1 MIPKMSALAL
11 SLSLGL
17 ESILALLFLK
27 EEGVWL
33 LPFFMCWLCQN
44 FNANRRDNALPFAA
58 YFLQRGNGIS
68 QAEYRKSAGSMQES
82 HPSLSLVRI
91 VQQLLK
97 ELSGT
102 HVAAKSVVESGC
114 DLA

>member
-1 MIPKMSALAL
+1 
-11 SLSLGL
+11 
-17 ESILALLFLK
+17 
-27 EEGVWL
+27 
-33 LPFFMCWLCQN
+33 MCCLCQS
-44 FNANRRDNALPFAA
+44 FGANRSDNALPFAA

-68 QAEYRKSAGSMQES
+68 QAEYRKSTGSMQES

-97 ELSGT
+97 ALSGT
-102 HVAAKSVVESGC
+102 PVPAESAVESGC

>member
-1 MIPKMSALAL
+1 MIPEMSPLAL

-17 ESILALLFLK
+17 ESILAFLFLK
-27 EEGVWL
+27 EKGIYL
-33 LPFFMCWLCQN
+33 LPFLMCWLCQS
-44 FNANRRDNALPFAA
+44 FSANRRDNALPFAT

-68 QAEYRKSAGSMQES
+68 QAEYRKSTGSMQES

-97 ELSGT
+97 ELLGT
-102 HVAAKSVVESGC
+102 HVPAKSAVESG
-114 DLA
+114 